1 MTTGEKIR
9 RLRKEKGLTQEELG
23 NEVGLQK
30 AAINKYETGIVV
42 NIKRARLDRIAKA
55 LGVNP
60 VWLMDDNSGW
70 PPVESVQAIIR
81 KGLDSLE
88 GDSGKM
94 LRDHMEAKEISEL
107 YMSLSPANRAAARK
121 YMAFLKDQE
130 IGDD

>member
-30 AAINKYETGIVV
+30 AAINKYETGIIV
-42 NIKRARLDRIAKA
+42 NIKRARLDRIAQA

-70 PPVESVQAIIR
+70 PPVESVEAIIR

-94 LRDHMEAKEISEL
+94 LRDHIEAKETSEL